1 MIRSKSN
8 RRFQILAHTV
18 LIIFSLYIILPF
30 ILLFLSS
37 VTEEN
42 TLLRNGYSFFPAKLS
57 LESYRYIFQNA
68 PLIFRAYGITI
79 IVTLIGTFINI
90 FLSVMVAYPLS
101 LKNFPFR
108 RTITFYLFFTML
120 FNGGLVPTYL
130 MYSNFFHIKNTLFAL
145 IVPSFLMSAMNVL
158 LIRTYI
164 ANSIP
169 EALFEAAQVDGALET
184 RIFFQIVL
192 PLSKPILVTMGLF
205 SGLAYW
211 NDWTNGLYYIT
222 DSKLYSIQNL
232 LNKMITDIQVLT
244 TDANIAAQAGS
255 EIAKIP
261 AVGIRMA
268 IAVVAM
274 LPVMVLFPFMQK
286 YFQKGIALGAVKG

>member
-1 MIRSKSN
+1 MVHSRSN

-18 LIIFSLYIILPF
+18 LIIFSLFVLLPF
-30 ILLFLSS
+30 LLLFISS
-37 VTEEN
+37 FTEEA
-42 TLLRNGYSFFPAKLS
+42 TLMVNGYSYFPEKLS
-57 LESYRYIFQNA
+57 LESYIYILKNA
-68 PLIFRAYGITI
+68 PKIFRAYGITI
-79 IVTLIGTFINI
+79 LVTIVGTFLNI
-90 FLSVMVAYPLS
+90 LMSSMIAYPLS
-101 LKNFPFR
+101 LKNFPCR
-108 RTITFYLFFTML
+108 RIITFYLFFTML

-130 MYSNFFHIKNTLFAL
+130 MYANFFHIKNTIFAL
-145 IVPSFLMSAMNVL
+145 IIPAFLLSAMNVL

-164 ANSIP
+164 STSVP
-169 EALFEAAQVDGALET
+169 EALFEAAQVDGASEFT
-184 RIFFQIVL
+184 IFFKIVI

-205 SGLAYW
+205 AGLAYW

-244 TDANIAAQAGS
+244 SDSSISSQAAA
-255 EIAKIP
+255 EISKLP

-274 LPVMVLFPFMQK
+274 LPILVLFPFVQK

>member
-1 MIRSKSN
+1 MVHSRSN

-18 LIIFSLYIILPF
+18 LVLFTLFVLLPF
-30 ILLFLSS
+30 LLLFISS
-37 VTEEN
+37 FTEE
-42 TLLRNGYSFFPAKLS
+42 TALMINGYSYFPKKLS
-57 LESYRYIFQNA
+57 LESYAYIFKNA
-68 PLIFRAYGITI
+68 SKIFRAYGITVL
-79 IVTLIGTFINI
+79 VTMVGTFLNI
-90 FLSVMVAYPLS
+90 LMSSMIAYPLS
-101 LKNFPFR
+101 LKNFPCR
-108 RTITFYLFFTML
+108 RIITFYLFFTML
-120 FNGGLVPTYL
+120 FNGGLVPAYL
-130 MYSNFFHIKNTLFAL
+130 MYANFFHIKNTVFAL
-145 IVPSFLMSAMNVL
+145 IIPSFLLSAMNVL

-164 ANSIP
+164 STSVP
-169 EALFEAAQVDGALET
+169 EALFEAAQVDGASEFT
-184 RIFFQIVL
+184 IFFKIVI

-205 SGLAYW
+205 AGLAYW

-244 TDANIAAQAGS
+244 SDSSISSQAAA
-255 EIAKIP
+255 EISKLP

-274 LPVMVLFPFMQK
+274 LPILVLFPFVQK

>member
-68 PLIFRAYGITI
+68 PPIFRAYGITI

>member
-1 MIRSKSN
+1 MVHSRSN
-8 RRFQILAHTV
+8 RRFQILAHSV
-18 LIIFSLYIILPF
+18 LLIFSLFVLLPF
-30 ILLFLSS
+30 LLLFISS
-37 VTEEN
+37 FTEEA
-42 TLLRNGYSFFPAKLS
+42 TLMVNGYSYFPEKLS
-57 LESYRYIFQNA
+57 LESYSYIFKNA
-68 PLIFRAYGITI
+68 PKIFWAYAVTI
-79 IVTLIGTFINI
+79 LVTAVGTFINI
-90 FLSVMVAYPLS
+90 LMSSMIAYPLS
-101 LKNFPFR
+101 LKNFPCR
-108 RTITFYLFFTML
+108 RIITFYLFFTML

-130 MYSNFFHIKNTLFAL
+130 MYANFFHIKNTLFAL
-145 IVPSFLMSAMNVL
+145 IIPAFLLSAMNVL

-164 ANSIP
+164 STSVP
-169 EALFEAAQVDGALET
+169 DALFEAAQVDGASEFT
-184 RIFFQIVL
+184 IFFKIVI

-205 SGLAYW
+205 AGLAYW

-244 TDANIAAQAGS
+244 SDSNISSQAAAEVS
-255 EIAKIP
+255 KLP

-274 LPVMVLFPFMQK
+274 LPILILFPFVQK

>member
-1 MIRSKSN
+1 M
-8 RRFQILAHTV
+8 
-18 LIIFSLYIILPF
+18 
-30 ILLFLSS
+30 
-37 VTEEN
+37 
-42 TLLRNGYSFFPAKLS
+42 
-57 LESYRYIFQNA
+57 
-68 PLIFRAYGITI
+68 
-79 IVTLIGTFINI
+79 
-90 FLSVMVAYPLS
+90 
-101 LKNFPFR
+101 
-108 RTITFYLFFTML
+108 
-120 FNGGLVPTYL
+120 
-130 MYSNFFHIKNTLFAL
+130 
-145 IVPSFLMSAMNVL
+145 L